1 MMKAFNMNWTH
12 TMEGGRLI
20 DTSRPWM
27 RFSGDAV
34 WLDENGDTTLH
45 ILTSPED
52 VRHWDG
58 KTYYTRYAVGLLRS
72 EQTFGHGTFSAYI
85 KLPKGHYLWPS
96 FWLVGEGKWPDNG
109 EIDIMEAWSDGKG
122 SWLKPILPRWETTSN
137 VHWLQDGR
145 HRQVGAACVPWLL
158 QPFRPAE
165 NFVRYEVEWLPDR
178 ITFYTNGIRTRTVGE
193 DIAKCLAYKRA
204 RVIFNLWTDRD
215 DFTIETPMLVRD
227 FSHK

>member
-193 DIAKCLAYKRA
+193 DIAKCLA
-204 RVIFNLWTDRD
+204 IN
-215 DFTIETPMLVRD
+215 IC
-227 FSHK
+227 SHGPR